1 MKNKIEAIIE
11 WSPVDCCMSS
21 LGEFDDAVEDA
32 LDPEK

>member
-1 MKNKIEAIIE
+1 MKNRVEAIVE
-11 WSPVDCCMSS
+11 WSPGCGMSS